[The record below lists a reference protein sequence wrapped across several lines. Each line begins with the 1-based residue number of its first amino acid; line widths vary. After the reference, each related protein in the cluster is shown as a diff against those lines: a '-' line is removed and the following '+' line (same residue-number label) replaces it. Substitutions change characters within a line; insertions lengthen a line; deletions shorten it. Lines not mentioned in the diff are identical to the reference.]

1 MWVINTLRNRR
12 SDLQKEIELLRRE
25 LRHIEIALDAI
36 AKAEDQ
42 EKAAAPDRV
51 MPIDDAV
58 IEAVKNG
65 IRSPSTILKFLET
78 NLHIN
83 TTINSVRTRVSRL
96 KNDGRLARDERG
108 WIMPSEVRRQLPLN
122 GNAPPDEGGA
132 DTEEVGASSEDTQS
146 AAHRAFHG

>member
-1 MWVINTLRNRR
+1 MSVINSLQDRR
-12 SDLQKEIELLRRE
+12 SELQIEIEVLGRE

-36 AKAEDQ
+36 AKAEGQDKGATSGQ
-42 EKAAAPDRV
+42 T

-65 IRSPSTILKFLET
+65 VRSPAKILKFLEKH
-78 NLHIN
+78 LGIN

-146 AAHRAFHG
+146 EARRAFDG